1 MDGEIP
7 AKAIEKEHG
16 AFKSFKGYAGYA
28 EMFADME
35 IGRIE
40 AAVAPDTAAANFIKD
55 KPGGAKIVGKPYVAR
70 YVGGPRQTGSRPP
83 KAKMGGAIRMMPKD
97 GQSGRW

>member
-1 MDGEIP
+1 MGAISGGMDGEIP

-35 IGRIE
+35 NGRIE
-40 AAVAPDTAAANFIKD
+40 VACS
-55 KPGGAKIVGKPYVAR
+55 GARHRG
-70 YVGGPRQTGSRPP
+70 RQLHQG
-83 KAKMGGAIRMMPKD
+83 
-97 GQSGRW
+97 

>member
-1 MDGEIP
+1 MTDINGPTDLKGRMVGAISGGMDGEIP

-35 IGRIE
+35 IGRIG
-40 AAVAPDTAAANFIKD
+40 
-55 KPGGAKIVGKPYVAR
+55 GGARHRGRQLHQGQAR
-70 YVGGPRQTGSRPP
+70 RGASIISAPSSSDSPRS
-83 KAKMGGAIRMMPKD
+83 AK
-97 GQSGRW
+97 